1 MNRFSI
7 RRCEMRN
14 LRKHYGTWFVIV
26 FFSISFLISD
36 LWAYKKPGEQQ
47 RMWDRDTIAINQI
60 KTYITNYGEFGMSP
74 AHTSGCWWP
83 KATNN
88 WYIFGAGIWI
98 AGIRNGVDS
107 VVVNGYN
114 TVGSG
119 EECIPGPKEFNNE
132 HIQNPSSHPE
142 IRLFVSTDSLDYAE
156 WPYLD
161 SLGNKVI
168 IGDQDTW
175 CYFNSHRDSSQTE
188 PPYISL
194 PLTIT
199 RHTYAWNNDLFENM
213 LFFEYIIENTDP
225 TGTDTIR
232 NMYVGIGS
240 DLDVGNSDDDLVGFT
255 RITDLGYAYTPNQE
269 PAWNTSPPY
278 YVGMAHLQGPVADD
292 TVKVGGDTLNPDTLI
307 LPGER
312 IPITAFRMFT
322 RDVDANDDHERYLA
336 MAGYDFTETPP
347 LYVPFRDSIDTIP
360 TDKRMVLSSGPFFQ
374 APGDADTV
382 AFALVFSNGSTLGLQ
397 YLRQEAKAAR
407 EFFRAIR
414 FR

>member
-1 MNRFSI
+1 MN
-7 RRCEMRN
+7 N
-14 LRKHYGTWFVIV
+14 GKKLYGTCSAV
-26 FFSISFLISD
+26 FLLGMLLLAGSLS
-36 LWAYKKPGEQQ
+36 AYKKPGEQRRLWEQ
-47 RMWDRDTIAINQI
+47 DTIAINQI
-60 KTYITNYGEFGMSP
+60 KTYITNYGIFGMSP

-83 KATNN
+83 KATNEA
-88 WYIFGAGIWI
+88 YIFGAGIWV
-98 AGIRNGVDS
+98 AGIRNGEDS

-119 EECIPGPKEFNNE
+119 QECIPGPQEYNND
-132 HIQNPSSHPE
+132 HIQNPASHPE
-142 IRLFVSTDSLDYAE
+142 YRLFESTDSLDFLE

-161 SLGNKVI
+161 SLGNRII

-175 CYFNSHRDSSQTE
+175 CFFNSHRDSSQTE

-199 RHTYAWNNDLFENM
+199 RHTYAWNNDLFDNI
-213 LFFEYIIENTDP
+213 LFLEYIIENSDS
-225 TGTDTIR
+225 TGTDTIT

-240 DLDVGNSDDDLVGFT
+240 DPDVGNADNDLVGFT
-255 RITDLGYAYTPNQE
+255 RSGDLGYTFSPDQE
-269 PAWNTSPPY
+269 GGWISPPPY
-278 YVGMAHLQGPVADD
+278 YIGMTHLRGPVADD

-307 LPGER
+307 FPGER

-322 RDVDANDDHERYLA
+322 RDIDANDDRERYLA
-336 MAGYDFTETPP
+336 MAGYDFTAMPP
-347 LYVPFRDSIDTIP
+347 VYIPFRDSVDTIP
-360 TDKRMVLSSGPFFQ
+360 TDKRMLLSSGPFFQ

-382 AFALVFSNGSTLGLQ
+382 AFALVFSNGSTLGIQ
-397 YLRQEAKAAR
+397 YLRQEAKAAK